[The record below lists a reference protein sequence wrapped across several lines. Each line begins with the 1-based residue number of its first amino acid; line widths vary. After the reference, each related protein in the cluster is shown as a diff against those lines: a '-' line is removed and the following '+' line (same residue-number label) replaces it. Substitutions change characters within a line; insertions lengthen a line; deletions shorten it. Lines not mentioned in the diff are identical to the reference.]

1 MSLTAI
7 DARTAL
13 LVVDLQEATVA
24 LPTVHPAG
32 EIVDRAAELA
42 TIFRSHELPV
52 VLINVAGGAPG
63 RNELTQRTAAPAP
76 NWADLVPQLK
86 AEASDHLVTKLT
98 WDAFPGTDL
107 HTYLQSQNVTQV
119 VVAGIATS
127 IGVESTARSAYALG
141 YNVTLATDAMTDLD
155 PEAHANTIERIFP
168 KLGETATAEEII
180 TLVKSSH

>member
-13 LVVDLQEATVA
+13 LVVDLQEATA
-24 LPTVHPAG
+24 GLPTVHPAG
-32 EIVDRAAELA
+32 DIVDRSAELA
-42 TIFRSHELPV
+42 AAFRAYQLPV
-52 VLINVAGGAPG
+52 VLINVAGAAPG
-63 RNELTQRTAAPAP
+63 RNELSQPTDALPP

-86 AEASDHLVTKLT
+86 TQPTDHLVTKLT
-98 WDAFPGTDL
+98 WDAFTGTDL

-155 PEAHANTIERIFP
+155 PEAHENTVDRVFP
-168 KLGETATAEEII
+168 KLGETGTVKEI
-180 TLVKSSH
+180 TDLVKRSR

>member
-1 MSLTAI
+1 MPLTAI
-7 DARTAL
+7 DVRTAL
-13 LVVDLQEATVA
+13 LVIDLQEGTVG

-32 EIVDRAAELA
+32 EVVDRSAGLVAV
-42 TIFRSHELPV
+42 FRSHELPV

-63 RNELTQRTAAPAP
+63 RNELPKSTKAPAP

-86 AEASDHLVTKLT
+86 AEAGDHLVTKKT

-107 HTYLQSQNVTQV
+107 HAYLQSQNVTQV
-119 VVAGIATS
+119 VLTGIATS

-155 PEAHANTIERIFP
+155 PETHRNAVERVFP
-168 KLGETATAEEII
+168 KLGETGSTAEII
-180 TLVKSSH
+180 ALVKGSR